1 MLLIY
6 FALQSTI
13 LESIAGKSTQ
23 TMPHVQH
30 LTKRSAGHRHFVS
43 SAILR
48 VGGTMSYAPQVPWMQ
63 QATIKDNIVC
73 CEPWDAARFKSVI
86 HACALEPDFQQMTL
100 GFETPVA
107 EKGIS
112 LSGGQKQRV
121 ALARAAYRKADI
133 YVLDNPISGT
143 FVSASAF
150 ASVPHCLIRSHT
162 LNSSRRLHSRVH
174 LEAPD

>member
-1 MLLIY
+1 M
-6 FALQSTI
+6 T
-13 LESIAGKSTQ
+13 
-23 TMPHVQH
+23 HVLN
-30 LTKRSAGHRHFVS
+30 LTVCSAGHRHFVS
-43 SAILR
+43 SALLR

-63 QATIKDNIVC
+63 QATIKENIVC

-121 ALARAAYRKADI
+121 ALARAAYRQADI

-143 FVSASAF
+143 FAPCLCFLLRA
-150 ASVPHCLIRSHT
+150 AALPHT
-162 LNSSRRLHSRVH
+162 PASSRRFYSRVH

>member
-1 MLLIY
+1 
-6 FALQSTI
+6 
-13 LESIAGKSTQ
+13 
-23 TMPHVQH
+23 
-30 LTKRSAGHRHFVS
+30 
-43 SAILR
+43 
-48 VGGTMSYAPQVPWMQ
+48 MSYAPQVPWMQ
-63 QATIKDNIVC
+63 QATIKENIVC

-143 FVSASAF
+143 FAPCLWFLLRA
-150 ASVPHCLIRSHT
+150 AALPHT
-162 LNSSRRLHSRVH
+162 PASSRRLYSRVH